1 MSNGMPYLEVS
12 CPDEMNESRFQ
23 QPYGDL
29 VKLNKTRTVADA
41 IEPSILREIIDNYL
55 DLLLTSAAVYE
66 RNGDYAFGIFT
77 SGWCRFMDR
86 KSRDLCST
94 GDNSTALNCG
104 KWRCHESCWAT
115 SKMSIDTGRPAD
127 MPCEGGIN
135 IYAVPILANGEIV
148 GSINFGYGEPP
159 KEPAKL
165 QELATRYNV
174 SFEELS
180 RYSSEYHSSLPQ
192 PFNLAK
198 RRIEAAAKIIG
209 QMVEKKHLE
218 TQLRASLMQK
228 EVLLKEIH
236 HRVKNNLQI
245 TSGLLRL
252 QSRELKDSKT
262 KSFLLECENRVKAM
276 ALVHEK
282 LCHSADL
289 SEIST
294 KEYLSALLPE
304 LFRSLGNA
312 KVELETDI
320 GDVTLPIDC
329 AIPFGLLVNEL
340 VSNSLKHAFKK
351 DGKWKIAVGL
361 SLVGGALQ
369 LSVAD
374 NGIGFP
380 AGFNIDGI
388 NSLGLKLVADLC
400 KQLKGHLEFNNRQGA
415 EVLVTFPM

>member
-252 QSRELKDSKT
+252 QSRELKDSQT

-312 KVELETDI
+312 KVELETDN

-351 DGKWKIAVGL
+351 DGKGKIAVGF

-380 AGFNIDGI
+380 AGFDIDGI